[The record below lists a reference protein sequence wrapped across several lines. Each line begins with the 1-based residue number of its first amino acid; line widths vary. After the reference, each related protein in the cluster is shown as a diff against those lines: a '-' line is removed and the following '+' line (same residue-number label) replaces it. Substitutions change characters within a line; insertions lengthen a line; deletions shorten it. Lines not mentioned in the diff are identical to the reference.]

1 MSGHPIDDEID
12 EIRRFCPVRIAD
24 LKAGRGNR
32 VVAGLVV
39 SSRTMR
45 GRRGDMA
52 FTVIDDR
59 SGRIELSLFSEAY
72 QEHRGK
78 IDKDAVIVVEGE
90 AQTDDY
96 NSTLKMRVARVYTM
110 DEARQRFAEKL
121 QIDVDGSVEQTDLPA
136 RLRRLLEPVG
146 NGNGGDGCAIAV
158 AYRRH
163 DAEGQVM
170 LGPQW
175 RVVPS
180 DEMLERLRAEF
191 GADQVHLRYP
201 RAAM

>member
-1 MSGHPIDDEID
+1 
-12 EIRRFCPVRIAD
+12 
-24 LKAGRGNR
+24 
-32 VVAGLVV
+32 
-39 SSRTMR
+39 
-45 GRRGDMA
+45 MA

-90 AQTDDY
+90 VQTDDY
-96 NSTLKMRVARVYTM
+96 NGSLKMRVARVFTM

-121 QIDVDGSVEQTDLPA
+121 QIDVDGSVEQPDLPA
-136 RLRRLLEPVG
+136 RLRRVLEPVANPSDSSVG
-146 NGNGGDGCAIAV
+146 NSVGSPIGKSNGGDGCTIAV
-158 AYRRH
+158 AYRLR
-163 DAEGQVM
+163 DAEGQVI

-191 GADQVHLRYP
+191 GAEQVHLRYP
-201 RAAM
+201 RGAM